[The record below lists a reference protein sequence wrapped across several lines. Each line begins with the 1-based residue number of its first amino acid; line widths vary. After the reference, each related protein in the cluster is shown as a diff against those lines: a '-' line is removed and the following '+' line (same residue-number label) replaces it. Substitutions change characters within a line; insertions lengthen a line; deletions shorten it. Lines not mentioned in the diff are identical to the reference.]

1 MNPAEKRS
9 VCEAVVIH
17 ILVECAPLH
26 TVIFRVQCNRTYLRV
41 AEYNRQVRGA
51 LSIPRSRHR
60 VHMSQNHTASA
71 GRFYPTESW
80 RALYRGAQSKV
91 NAANQA
97 LLSCPQRISPP
108 MTLAV
113 VRAHFCQ
120 GSSFQPVMQP
130 AVASQGHLLGSIPL
144 RDAATV
150 DSGKQ
155 HATAVSRIH
164 HQNRTLQQ
172 EAGFRIR
179 AKSGTPHVGPH
190 P

>member
-1 MNPAEKRS
+1 MSA
-9 VCEAVVIH
+9 CEGAVIH

-26 TVIFRVQCNRTYLRV
+26 TVIFLVQYSRTYLRAAV
-41 AEYNRQVRGA
+41 YNRQVRGA
-51 LSIPRSRHR
+51 PSVPGSRHR

-113 VRAHFCQ
+113 VRAHSCQ

-144 RDAATV
+144 RDAASV

-155 HATAVSRIH
+155 HAAAVSRIP

-172 EAGFRIR
+172 EADFRTR
-179 AKSGTPHVGPH
+179 AKSGTPHVGLH